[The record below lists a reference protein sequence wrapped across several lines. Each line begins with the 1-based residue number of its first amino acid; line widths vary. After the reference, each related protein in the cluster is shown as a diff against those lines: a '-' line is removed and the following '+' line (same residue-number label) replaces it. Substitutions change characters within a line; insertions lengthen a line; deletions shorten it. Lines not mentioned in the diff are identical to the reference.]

1 MATSPF
7 LGLDT
12 FDWTTPGIADAC
24 LRLELP
30 VRHGPPGL
38 MPLLS
43 QARVA
48 APVAPVVHAGGAD
61 VLLEAI
67 AAATWGD
74 VLVVDNNGRLD
85 EGCLGNLLAAEAQA
99 AGLVGIVVDGAH
111 RDSAAIRALGI
122 PLWSRGRCAYGPREL
137 RRRHVTALEAATCGP
152 TTVTRDDAVF
162 ADEDGVVF
170 VALAQCPRVIESAR
184 AIAEHELAQAAKIES
199 GQPLRDQLRL
209 AEFITRRESE
219 PDYTFHK
226 HVQSLVQP

>member
-7 LGLDT
+7 VALDA
-12 FDWTTPGIADAC
+12 FDWTTPFIADAC
-24 LRLELP
+24 VRLELP
-30 VRHGPPGL
+30 VRQGPPGL

-48 APVAPVVHAGGAD
+48 GPVAPVVHSGSAD

-85 EGCLGNLLAAEAQA
+85 EGCIGNLLAGEALTTGLA
-99 AGLVGIVVDGAH
+99 AIVIDGAH

-122 PLWSRGRCAYGPREL
+122 PLWSRGRCAFGPREL
-137 RRRHVTALEAATCGP
+137 RRRHLTALQAATCGS
-152 TTVTRDDAVF
+152 TTVTREDAVF

-170 VALAQCPRVIESAR
+170 VTLAHCARVIDAAR
-184 AIAEHELAQAAKIES
+184 AIAMQDQAQAGKIEG
-199 GQPLRDQLRL
+199 GQPLREQVRL
-209 AEFITRRESE
+209 ADFIARRDADPE
-219 PDYTFHK
+219 YTFK
-226 HVQSLVQP
+226 THVEGLTKS